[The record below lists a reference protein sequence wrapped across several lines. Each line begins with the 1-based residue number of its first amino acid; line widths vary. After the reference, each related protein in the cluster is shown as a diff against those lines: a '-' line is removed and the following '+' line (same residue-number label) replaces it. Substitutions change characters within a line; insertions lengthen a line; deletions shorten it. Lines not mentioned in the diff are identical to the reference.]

1 MTVAALRVTT
11 LLPVLLT
18 AIVGGACASDVWRD
32 VGWLAKQGVGQAE
45 LLVAGRRVDAVVADP
60 TTDPRVKRRLRLVQA
75 ARTFAKDSLGLT
87 VTNQYETAVFL
98 TGPAVVFVVS
108 AAEVTSL
115 APYTWD
121 YPVLGAL
128 PYRGFF
134 SLEEAE
140 GYAQELAATGLD
152 VDVRPVRTYS
162 LLGFL
167 PDPIVSSM
175 LFASDEASLVETVIH
190 ELAHA
195 TVFANGQGAFNEGL
209 ATFIGTEGARLFID
223 RFYGENSAIAA
234 RFVGI
239 KADQEMYTRAVGA
252 LAFDLRVLFAQ
263 ARVLGRADLLRRRD
277 TIFLSHQ
284 QHFDNEVRRSLETF
298 VYRGARLPN
307 NNAELAAF
315 SIYAM
320 KQELYRRAYV
330 GCGESMPCF
339 IRILRDV
346 ARTADP
352 ELALAEQ
359 VRDGAPEERLIR

>member
-1 MTVAALRVTT
+1 MQRSSRRLKALATSVAFVSLS
-11 LLPVLLT
+11 
-18 AIVGGACASDVWRD
+18 ACATDLWRD
-32 VGWLAKQGVGQAE
+32 VRWLSKQGVGQAE
-45 LLVAGRRVDAVVADP
+45 LLVAGRDVDDVIADP
-60 TTDPRVKRRLRLVQA
+60 TTDPRVKKRLRLVGA
-75 ARTFAKDSLGLT
+75 ARTFAKDTLGLA
-87 VTNQYETAVFL
+87 VTNQYESAVFL

-115 APYTWD
+115 EPHTWN
-121 YPVLGAL
+121 YPVLGEL

-140 GYAQELAATGLD
+140 FYASELEATGLD

-162 LLGFL
+162 LLGLL

-195 TVFANGQGAFNEGL
+195 TVFASGQGPFNEGL

-223 RFYGENSAIAA
+223 AFYGEDSAIAA
-234 RFVGI
+234 RFIGV
-239 KADQEMYTRAVGA
+239 KADQDLYTRAVGA

-263 ARVLGRADLLRRRD
+263 ARALPRDDLLRRRD

-284 QHFDNEVRRSLETF
+284 QHFDLEVRRSLETF

-330 GCGESMPCF
+330 GCGESMTCL
-339 IRILRDV
+339 IGLLREV
-346 ARTADP
+346 AREDDP
-352 ELALAEQ
+352 ELALSEQ
-359 VRDGAPEERLIR
+359 LRDRVPEERLIR